1 MKLAQKS
8 LLRIEKML
16 KFDKERVSQP
26 LLSLLK
32 SDIYSVFDSYFET
45 SLEDI
50 CISYFAVCEVIRKC
64 QFSGYITLNY
74 RTIPPVRK
82 FVF

>member
-8 LLRIEKML
+8 LLRIKKML

-32 SDIYSVFDSYFET
+32 SDIYGVFDSYFEP

-50 CISYFAVCEVIRKC
+50 SISYFVGKDGKYHFRLDIGAKRMKKPTY
-64 QFSGYITLNY
+64 F
-74 RTIPPVRK
+74 
-82 FVF
+82 

>member
-32 SDIYSVFDSYFET
+32 SDIYSVKEVLKNNGKILIRLSNNKLVPY
-45 SLEDI
+45 EDVFI
-50 CISYFAVCEVIRKC
+50 VNKDEESKT
-64 QFSGYITLNY
+64 ITMNY
-74 RTIPPVRK
+74 PIDI
-82 FVF
+82 

>member
-50 CISYFAVCEVIRKC
+50 SISYFVGSDGKYHFRLDIGAKRMKKPTY
-64 QFSGYITLNY
+64 F
-74 RTIPPVRK
+74 
-82 FVF
+82 

>member
-32 SDIYSVFDSYFET
+32 SDIYGVFDSYFE
-45 SLEDI
+45 
-50 CISYFAVCEVIRKC
+50 V
-64 QFSGYITLNY
+64 
-74 RTIPPVRK
+74 
-82 FVF
+82 

>member
-32 SDIYSVFDSYFET
+32 SDIYGVFDSYFET

-50 CISYFAVCEVIRKC
+50 SISYFVGSDGKYHFRLDIGAKRMKKPTY
-64 QFSGYITLNY
+64 F
-74 RTIPPVRK
+74 
-82 FVF
+82 

>member
-32 SDIYSVFDSYFET
+32 SDIYGVFDSYFET

-50 CISYFAVCEVIRKC
+50 TISYFVGEDGKYHFKLDIGAKRMKKPTY
-64 QFSGYITLNY
+64 F
-74 RTIPPVRK
+74 
-82 FVF
+82 